1 MSSFSMMLYFVKQKV
16 KGFFGYALCVL
27 AFVLVALPP
36 VIGLPF
42 RISPVFVVIG
52 AAIAGVVRGL
62 IMRKRGES
70 K

>member
-1 MSSFSMMLYFVKQKV
+1 MIMANKNKEFNYGLY
-16 KGFFGYALCVL
+16 AVL